1 MWLTPRERMML
12 IIIGGLALAGLGF
25 LVWQQ
30 HRPPLVVAETPTLL
44 LQAVPWEEAL
54 RQSRRVDV
62 NAATV
67 TELERLPEVGPSLA
81 RRIVAYRTTH
91 GRFRTAEELERVQ
104 GIGPKTYE
112 ALQDYVTTGQ

>member
-1 MWLTPRERMML
+1 MWVTPRERMTL
-12 IIIGGLALAGLGF
+12 VIVGGLALAGLGF

-30 HRPPLVVAETPTLL
+30 HRPPLVVAGTPTL
-44 LQAVPWEEAL
+44 LQAVPWDEAL

-91 GRFRTAEELERVQ
+91 GRFLTAEELERVQ

-112 ALQDYVTTGQ
+112 ALEDYVTAK